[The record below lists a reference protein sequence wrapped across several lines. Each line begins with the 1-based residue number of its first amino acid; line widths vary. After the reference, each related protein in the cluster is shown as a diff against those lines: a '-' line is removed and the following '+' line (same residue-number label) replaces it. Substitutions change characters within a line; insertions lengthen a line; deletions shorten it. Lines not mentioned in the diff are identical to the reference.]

1 MAYNLRVQGVVKNG
15 YASAVS
21 CPKGFGVPLD
31 LRNSEERLQAL
42 KEPLEGVAIMLLSC
56 VVFLLWLGLL
66 TIVVK
71 ALLG

>member
-1 MAYNLRVQGVVKNG
+1 M
-15 YASAVS
+15 
-21 CPKGFGVPLD
+21 PLD